1 MCISME
7 SIINASLGARNAV
20 EATKDIKHLQ
30 VPADDGGGGNAR

>member
-7 SIINASLGARNAV
+7 TIINTSLGARSAV
-20 EATKDIKHLQ
+20 EVTEAIKHLQ